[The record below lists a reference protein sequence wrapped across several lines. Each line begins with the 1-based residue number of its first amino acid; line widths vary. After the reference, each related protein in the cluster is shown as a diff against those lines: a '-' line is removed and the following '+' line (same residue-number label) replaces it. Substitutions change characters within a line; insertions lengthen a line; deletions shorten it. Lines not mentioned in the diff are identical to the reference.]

1 MKKKSKCMYVLMFII
16 FIFQCSYNIY
26 QHNKISGYKRQLKI
40 IVINNLQQF
49 ASMDVSKDN
58 EIIYAEQYAS
68 IVAAQEAYALL
79 GDGKGIPSEEYDS
92 TLAKSFIQIKRIMLN
107 DKEKFKKIF
116 GGMDA
121 SNLIFKI
128 SDDFEDKDS
137 IIKLNK
143 LLSD

>member
-16 FIFQCSYNIY
+16 FILQCSYNIY
-26 QHNKISGYKRQLKI
+26 QHNKISGYKRDLRV

-58 EIIYAEQYAS
+58 EIVYAEQYAS

-79 GDGKGIPSEEYDS
+79 GDGKGITSEEYDS

-121 SNLIFKI
+121 ANLIFKI